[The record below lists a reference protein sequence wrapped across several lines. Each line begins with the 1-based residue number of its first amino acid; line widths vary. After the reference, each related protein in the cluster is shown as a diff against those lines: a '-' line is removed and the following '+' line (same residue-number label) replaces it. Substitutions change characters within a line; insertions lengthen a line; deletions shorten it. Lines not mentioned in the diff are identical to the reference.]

1 MLKGNTVLTENAYNY
16 ILDEILEGNI
26 KSGERIRE
34 DIIAEELGMSRTPVR
49 EAVNQLCQN
58 GFIHYEKRKG
68 LYCVKL
74 SREEMTDLLELRQV
88 LEEYSYIKCAKRAT
102 KEEIADLY
110 TTINNFQAMPKEEKM
125 NRHIKCD
132 IQFHISVA
140 EISRSQRLIKYINE
154 IETLLLIVRKNLKK
168 SNREYEVIELSWD
181 LHYRLVKAVEA
192 GDVQLIRELNREHV
206 KLMQD
211 TQMGNETE

>member
-1 MLKGNTVLTENAYNY
+1 MKGNTVLTENAYNY

-58 GFIHYEKRKG
+58 GFISYVKRKG

-74 SREEMTDLLELRQV
+74 SREEMTDLLELRLV
-88 LEEYSYIKCAKRAT
+88 LEEYSYIKCAERAS
-102 KEEIADLY
+102 KENIAKLY
-110 TTINNFQAMPKEEKM
+110 SLIDNFQALPKEEKM
-125 NRHIKCD
+125 RHHIKRD
-132 IQFHISVA
+132 IQFHVMIA

-154 IETLLLIVRKNLKK
+154 IETLLLIVRKNLKN
-168 SNREYEVIELSWD
+168 SSREYEVIELSWD
-181 LHYRLVKAVEA
+181 LHYELVKAVEA
-192 GDVQLIRELNREHV
+192 KDKQLIRELNREHV

-211 TQMGNETE
+211 TQLNWEND